1 MRNLVFQY
9 VNMFAESE
17 IKWYLVAYLT
27 LKSGKTMKK
36 ALQTLMIAALAL
48 PALTFANTA
57 QTTTVDKV
65 QAARGATTAQAVVKD
80 DNITVMSPRTG
91 IRYTFANPNQ
101 RPVILKTAAVTA
113 ANAANVNRIVASNP
127 ALSTASQE
135 KAKQAL
141 LSESAQLASN

>member
-1 MRNLVFQY
+1 
-9 VNMFAESE
+9 MFAERE

-36 ALQTLMIAALAL
+36 VLQTLMIAALAL
-48 PALTFANTA
+48 PTLTFANTA

-101 RPVILKTAAVTA
+101 RPVVLKTTAVTA
-113 ANAANVNRIVASNP
+113 VNSANVNRIVASNP

>member
-1 MRNLVFQY
+1 
-9 VNMFAESE
+9 MFAERE

-36 ALQTLMIAALAL
+36 VLQTLMIAALAL
-48 PALTFANTA
+48 PTLTFANTA
-57 QTTTVDKV
+57 QTTTIDKV

-91 IRYTFANPNQ
+91 IRYTFANPHQ
-101 RPVILKTAAVTA
+101 RPVILKTTAVTA
-113 ANAANVNRIVASNP
+113 ANSANVNRIVASNP

>member
-1 MRNLVFQY
+1 
-9 VNMFAESE
+9 MFAERE

-36 ALQTLMIAALAL
+36 VLQTLMIAALAL
-48 PALTFANTA
+48 PTLTFANTA
-57 QTTTVDKV
+57 QTTTIDKV

-101 RPVILKTAAVTA
+101 RPVILKTTAVTA
-113 ANAANVNRIVASNP
+113 ANSANGNRIVASNQ

>member
-1 MRNLVFQY
+1 
-9 VNMFAESE
+9 MFAERE

-36 ALQTLMIAALAL
+36 VLQTLMIAALAL
-48 PALTFANTA
+48 PTLTFANTA
-57 QTTTVDKV
+57 QTTTIDKV

-101 RPVILKTAAVTA
+101 RPVILKTTAVAA
-113 ANAANVNRIVASNP
+113 ANSANVNRIVASNP
-127 ALSTASQE
+127 ALSTVSQE

>member
-1 MRNLVFQY
+1 
-9 VNMFAESE
+9 MFAESE

-27 LKSGKTMKK
+27 LKSRKTMKK
-36 ALQTLMIAALAL
+36 VLQTLMIAALAL
-48 PALTFANTA
+48 PTLTFANTA

-101 RPVILKTAAVTA
+101 RPVILKTTAVTA

>member
-1 MRNLVFQY
+1 
-9 VNMFAESE
+9 MFAERE
-17 IKWYLVAYLT
+17 NKWYLVAYLT

-36 ALQTLMIAALAL
+36 VLQTLMIAALAL
-48 PALTFANTA
+48 PTLTFANTA
-57 QTTTVDKV
+57 QTTTIDKV

-101 RPVILKTAAVTA
+101 RPVILKTTAVTA
-113 ANAANVNRIVASNP
+113 ANSANVNRIVASNP

>member
-1 MRNLVFQY
+1 
-9 VNMFAESE
+9 MFAERE

-36 ALQTLMIAALAL
+36 VLQTLMIAALAL
-48 PALTFANTA
+48 PTLTFANTA

-101 RPVILKTAAVTA
+101 RPVILKTTAVTA
-113 ANAANVNRIVASNP
+113 ANSANVNRIVASNP

>member
-1 MRNLVFQY
+1 
-9 VNMFAESE
+9 MFAERE

-27 LKSGKTMKK
+27 LKSEKTMKK
-36 ALQTLMIAALAL
+36 VLQTLMIAALAL
-48 PALTFANTA
+48 PTLTFANTA

-80 DNITVMSPRTG
+80 DNITVMSSRTG

-101 RPVILKTAAVTA
+101 RPVILKTTAVTA
-113 ANAANVNRIVASNP
+113 ANSANVNRIVASNP
-127 ALSTASQE
+127 ALSTTSQE

>member
-1 MRNLVFQY
+1 
-9 VNMFAESE
+9 MFAESE

-36 ALQTLMIAALAL
+36 VLQTLMIAALAL
-48 PALTFANTA
+48 PTLTFANTA

-101 RPVILKTAAVTA
+101 RPVILKTTAVTA
-113 ANAANVNRIVASNP
+113 ANSANVNRIVASNP

>member
-1 MRNLVFQY
+1 
-9 VNMFAESE
+9 MFAERE

-36 ALQTLMIAALAL
+36 VLQTLMIAALAL
-48 PALTFANTA
+48 PTLTFANTA
-57 QTTTVDKV
+57 QTTTVDTV

-101 RPVILKTAAVTA
+101 RPVILKTTAVTA
-113 ANAANVNRIVASNP
+113 ANSANVNRIVASNP

>member
-1 MRNLVFQY
+1 
-9 VNMFAESE
+9 MFAESE

-36 ALQTLMIAALAL
+36 VLQTLMIAALAL
-48 PALTFANTA
+48 PTLTFANTA

-101 RPVILKTAAVTA
+101 RPVILKTTSVTA

>member
-1 MRNLVFQY
+1 
-9 VNMFAESE
+9 MFAERE
-17 IKWYLVAYLT
+17 ITWYLVAYLT

-36 ALQTLMIAALAL
+36 VLQTLMIAALAL
-48 PALTFANTA
+48 PTLTFANTA
-57 QTTTVDKV
+57 QTTTIDKV

-101 RPVILKTAAVTA
+101 RPVILKTTAVTA

>member
-1 MRNLVFQY
+1 
-9 VNMFAESE
+9 MFAERE

-36 ALQTLMIAALAL
+36 VLQTLMIAALAL
-48 PALTFANTA
+48 PTLTFANTP
-57 QTTTVDKV
+57 QTTTIDKV

-101 RPVILKTAAVTA
+101 RPVILKTTAVTA
-113 ANAANVNRIVASNP
+113 ANSANVNRIVASNP